1 MEITSSGRN
10 GGNIMYT
17 MDEFIAHHG
26 ILGQRWGIRRYQN
39 KDGSLTAAG
48 RRHWDQLD
56 RKTKAKIKDNMI
68 RSSNVKVLQAHQ
80 KYLTPNELRKA
91 TERLAANKKVSE
103 FKEEQ
108 IKRGMQRFVE
118 LGTQAKQVGEAV
130 SNLTDSYNRI
140 AKVINGVAGKNLPII
155 GEKKAARNFSF
166 EELKNM
172 DLTKLKGEEL
182 TNASGAAKAYR
193 TMMNNM
199 DDNGGGK
206 NKSKNNNANNSSNKS
221 ESKAEKKA
229 AKAEKKAAKAEAKSE
244 KINNNRSEMEKEFRA
259 NYSAML
265 KNQEISKNIYN
276 TQGEWAKKD
285 AVAYANAAGRKDD
298 ISVPKKESEKM
309 LPAVITPP
317 PVIKTEASKPI
328 STFKEHYTSDDIS
341 SARNYVLSNFGNVS
355 YNSIGNYKYSNP
367 SFSAQYNK
375 MTERNNN
382 RNPYYVSHADMSY
395 DALVASFAN

>member
-1 MEITSSGRN
+1 MAITSSGRN
-10 GGNIMYT
+10 GGIIMYT

-48 RRHWDQLD
+48 RRHWDKLD
-56 RKTKAKIKDNMI
+56 RKTKAKNKDNMI

-108 IKRGMQRFVE
+108 IRRGMQKIVE
-118 LGTQAKQVGEAV
+118 LGSQAKQVGEAV
-130 SNLTDSYNRI
+130 SNLTESYNKI

-155 GEKKAARNFSF
+155 GEAKAARKFSF
-166 EELKNM
+166 NDIKNRDEEAFKN
-172 DLTKLKGEEL
+172 LKGEDL
-182 TNASGAAKAYR
+182 ANASKAAKAY
-193 TMMNNM
+193 
-199 DDNGGGK
+199 
-206 NKSKNNNANNSSNKS
+206 NKVNKIR
-221 ESKAEKKA
+221 EQGQKEKARFKEDKKAAKEEKKAAKEEKKA
-229 AKAEKKAAKAEAKSE
+229 AKAEPTKFTAVDPGNYKKPAFSE
-244 KINNNRSEMEKEFRA
+244 KTTSSENEPTKFTAVNPGEYKKTSF
-259 NYSAML
+259 Y
-265 KNQEISKNIYN
+265 QEN
-276 TQGEWAKKD
+276 
-285 AVAYANAAGRKDD
+285 
-298 ISVPKKESEKM
+298 
-309 LPAVITPP
+309 
-317 PVIKTEASKPI
+317 ASKPV
-328 STFKEHYTSDDIS
+328 SAFKEHYTSDDIS

-367 SFSAQYNK
+367 TFSAQYNK

-395 DALVASFAN
+395 DALIASFAN

>member
-1 MEITSSGRN
+1 
-10 GGNIMYT
+10 MYT

-56 RKTKAKIKDNMI
+56 RKTKAKIKDNII

-91 TERLAANKKVSE
+91 TERLAANKRVSD

-108 IKRGMQRFVE
+108 IKRGMQRIVE
-118 LGTQAKQVGEAV
+118 LGSQAKQVGEAV

-199 DDNGGGK
+199 DDNSGGGGK
-206 NKSKNNNANNSSNKS
+206 NKGKNNNSSNKS
-221 ESKAEKKA
+221 E
-229 AKAEKKAAKAEAKSE
+229 AKAEKKAAKAEAKAE
-244 KINNNRSEMEKEFRA
+244 KKAAKAEAKANAENVNNKRSEMEKDFRA

-265 KNQEISKNIYN
+265 KNQEISKSIYN

-298 ISVPKKESEKM
+298 ISIPKKESEKM

-328 STFKEHYTSDDIS
+328 SAFKEHYTSDDIS
-341 SARNYVLSNFGNVS
+341 SARNYVMSNFGNVN

-395 DALVASFAN
+395 DALIASFAN

>member
-48 RRHWDQLD
+48 RRHWDKLD

-108 IKRGMQRFVE
+108 IRRGMQKIVE
-118 LGTQAKQVGEAV
+118 LGTQAKQVGDAV
-130 SNLTDSYNRI
+130 SNLTESYNKI

-155 GEKKAARNFSF
+155 GEAKAARKFSFNDIKNLDEEAFKNLKGEDLANASKAAEAYNKVNKIWEQGQKEKARFKEDKKAAK
-166 EELKNM
+166 EEK
-172 DLTKLKGEEL
+172 K
-182 TNASGAAKAYR
+182 AAKEEKEAVKE
-193 TMMNNM
+193 
-199 DDNGGGK
+199 DK
-206 NKSKNNNANNSSNKS
+206 
-221 ESKAEKKA
+221 KAAKEEKEAAKEEKKA
-229 AKAEKKAAKAEAKSE
+229 AKAEPTKFTTVDPGEYKKPAFSE
-244 KINNNRSEMEKEFRA
+244 KTEFSNKTIFSENKPTKFTVVDPGEYKKTSF
-259 NYSAML
+259 Y
-265 KNQEISKNIYN
+265 QEN
-276 TQGEWAKKD
+276 
-285 AVAYANAAGRKDD
+285 
-298 ISVPKKESEKM
+298 
-309 LPAVITPP
+309 
-317 PVIKTEASKPI
+317 ASKSI
-328 STFKEHYTSDDIS
+328 SAFKEHYTSDDIS
-341 SARNYVLSNFGNVS
+341 SARNYVMSNFGNVS

-395 DALVASFAN
+395 DALIASFAN

>member
-1 MEITSSGRN
+1 
-10 GGNIMYT
+10 

-48 RRHWDQLD
+48 RKHWDQLD

-91 TERLAANKKVSE
+91 TERLAANKRVSA
-103 FKEEQ
+103 FKEEEIQ
-108 IKRGMQRFVE
+108 RGMQRIAE
-118 LGTQAKQVGEAV
+118 LGNRALVVGNTVNNITQ
-130 SNLTDSYNRI
+130 SYNKI
-140 AKVINGVAGKNLPII
+140 AKVINSVSGKDLPII
-155 GEKKAARNFSF
+155 GEAKAARKFSY
-166 EELKNM
+166 EELKNI
-172 DLTKLKGEEL
+172 DISKLKGQEL
-182 TNASGAAKAYR
+182 ENAMKAINYHNV
-193 TMMNNM
+193 TV
-199 DDNGGGK
+199 
-206 NKSKNNNANNSSNKS
+206 SKLDQANAYYKI
-221 ESKAEKKA
+221 KAEEKAQAKA
-229 AKAEKKAAKAEAKSE
+229 AKAEEKAQAKAAKAEAKVQAE
-244 KINNNRSEMEKEFRA
+244 AAKAEANNKRSEMEKDFRA

-265 KNQEISKNIYN
+265 KNQEISKSIYN
-276 TQGEWAKKD
+276 TQGEMAKKD

-328 STFKEHYTSDDIS
+328 SAFKEHYTSDDIN
-341 SARNYVLSNFGNVS
+341 SARNYVMSNFGNVS
-355 YNSIGNYKYSNP
+355 YNNVGNYKYSNP
-367 SFSAQYNK
+367 SFSEQYRK
-375 MTERNNN
+375 KTERNNN

-395 DALVASFAN
+395 DALIASFAN